1 VLEAAERR
9 QLHGKCSSSS
19 GQQEQQQL
27 PQLATQSSS
36 SMQQRHREASHSSN
50 WMVLPAVA
58 MHQLSMSL
66 HMPAH
71 AAEGVSPAAL
81 VLFREFLVGLLHHT

>member
-1 VLEAAERR
+1 
-9 QLHGKCSSSS
+9 
-19 GQQEQQQL
+19 
-27 PQLATQSSS
+27 
-36 SMQQRHREASHSSN
+36 
-50 WMVLPAVA
+50 MVLPAVA

-81 VLFREFLVGLLHHT
+81 VLFREFLVGLLHHPKEHCMNAVSTTQRSNILGQHFSRSSAAP